1 MFGSFREGL
10 MGMYLFGERQV
21 VGMDMYQQ
29 VYDICTARPKSHAE
43 DLLQGIVQLLLEHT
57 ADLEESILDHDDI
70 VSAYAVEWE
79 RFRTASDYANRV
91 CDFLNRQFLKMA
103 SFHKS
108 IQAQKVLRLSVE
120 GHAFMIWKHRILAPI
135 KRNHSNALIMQ
146 LMTLVRRERDGD
158 QVPSDFIRAA
168 IHSFVQVNAYSEQP
182 LQLYVEEVETPYIA
196 NTIAYY
202 MKESA
207 TVLSSMSIS
216 GFMAKALARLDEEA
230 MRARRYCDP
239 TSFEKTIQACEA
251 EYIGAHQAKINSE
264 FEKMIV
270 EGRFEDCTRAY
281 RLLSRIT
288 DGVNHILEVY
298 EKFVARMG
306 KETMSRFGAS
316 FIKDPREY
324 VETMVEMHAK
334 YMAQSIEVFKNEPAF
349 IAAADKA
356 FRVIVNTDLG
366 PGGQAPE
373 IFARYC
379 DLLLKKTP
387 KAALSEQEAD
397 ERLNKMIALFK
408 YIDDKDVFQKFY
420 SRALAK
426 RLIHGLSISSDA
438 ELGMISRLKAPY
450 SALMA
455 QAACGYEYTSR
466 LQRMFTDI
474 TLSDDIASGFKTFL
488 DGSSVK
494 LGLEFHVHVLTTG
507 SWPLNATT
515 SADFRIPVELEQT
528 VAQFTAF
535 YASQHNGRRL
545 AWLHHLSKADVRAA
559 FAEKRY
565 EFNMSLHQLSLIL
578 MFNDATTVKLAD
590 VRELT
595 KLAHADIAK
604 MVAPLVDLKLLA
616 VTGQSA
622 EDEGLSPEA
631 SLSLNMAFTSKRIKI
646 KVPPGA
652 SAAEQRQESD
662 STHKSVDEDRKLY
675 LQASIVR
682 IMKARKEM
690 THTLLVGEVIDQAR
704 SLFSPSVPMIK
715 RCIEQLIDKQYIERS
730 GRDNYLYVA

>member
-239 TSFEKTIQACEA
+239 TSFEKVTANAAHSIFKRLLTGFWQTIQACEA

-356 FRVIVNTDLG
+356 HLG

-438 ELGMISRLKAPY
+438 ELGMISRLKAH
-450 SALMA
+450 
-455 QAACGYEYTSR
+455 
-466 LQRMFTDI
+466 I

-494 LGLEFHVHVLTTG
+494 LG
-507 SWPLNATT
+507 P
-515 SADFRIPVELEQT
+515 
-528 VAQFTAF
+528 
-535 YASQHNGRRL
+535 
-545 AWLHHLSKADVRAA
+545 